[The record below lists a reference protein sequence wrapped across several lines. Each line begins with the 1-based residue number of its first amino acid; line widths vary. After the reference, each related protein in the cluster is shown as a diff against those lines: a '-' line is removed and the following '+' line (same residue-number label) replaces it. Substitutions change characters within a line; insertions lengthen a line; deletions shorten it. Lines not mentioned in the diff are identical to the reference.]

1 MQSLRADRRDRS
13 ERPGPRDPAPS
24 RLAYRAERLWL
35 TPGFRRM
42 VRLGLPSFLILA
54 ATVGYLGDSGRRDA
68 LQAKLV
74 DLRLSVE
81 NRPEFMIELMAV
93 DGASEPVARAVR
105 SMLPVTLPASSFRI
119 DLPAMRAAIEQIDAV
134 ASAELFVRKG
144 GILQVTITERVPAIL
159 WRNGAALEM
168 LDATGNRVA
177 TLLDRSARPDLPVIA
192 GEGADEH
199 VPEALTLIRTA
210 RPILGRLR
218 GLVWMGE
225 RRWDLVL
232 DRDQRIMLPEIDPVP
247 ALQRV
252 IALDQAEDL
261 LGRDLVAVDM
271 RNEARPTLRLKPAGD
286 GQDEIQAKVD
296 GQ

>member
-1 MQSLRADRRDRS
+1 MAQLMAAQLMAACPFCEHTFRS
-13 ERPGPRDPAPS
+13 EIVAGQPLDCPNCQQTIQASCPDFAQTPPTRCLTCPS
-24 RLAYRAERLWL
+24 
-35 TPGFRRM
+35 T
-42 VRLGLPSFLILA
+42 
-54 ATVGYLGDSGRRDA
+54 
-68 LQAKLV
+68 
-74 DLRLSVE
+74 
-81 NRPEFMIELMAV
+81 
-93 DGASEPVARAVR
+93 
-105 SMLPVTLPASSFRI
+105 
-119 DLPAMRAAIEQIDAV
+119 
-134 ASAELFVRKG
+134 ELFVRKG